1 MGFKMKK
8 FTSIAFLVLLFS
20 VAAFAQKSKY
30 VGYKHKGVVFGATL
44 SNGVKSIS
52 GGLTSNEKFG
62 ISRYTKGK
70 KYMLWLE
77 EIVGRDASG
86 VPTWIVRNVLTFDNV
101 KKNQE
106 FHFSYSSPCTLNKK
120 EDVDLVVKT
129 EFLPK
134 TKTYKVLEAW
144 KVNTKTLK
152 FDEIKT
158 RNVQCKAS

>member
-1 MGFKMKK
+1 MKK
-8 FTSIAFLVLLFS
+8 FTSIAILVLLFS

-30 VGYKHKGVVFGATL
+30 IGYKHKGAVMGETL
-44 SNGVKSIS
+44 SNGVKSVS
-52 GGLTSNEKFG
+52 GGLTSNEKLG

-77 EIVGRDASG
+77 EIVGRDANG
-86 VPTWIVRNVLTFDNV
+86 IPTWVVRNVLTFDNL

-120 EDVDLVVKT
+120 ENTDLIVKT

-144 KVNTKTLK
+144 KANTKNLK
-152 FDEIKT
+152 FEAIDT
-158 RNVQCKAS
+158 RKVQCKTS

>member
-1 MGFKMKK
+1 MGE
-8 FTSIAFLVLLFS
+8 
-20 VAAFAQKSKY
+20 
-30 VGYKHKGVVFGATL
+30 TL

-77 EIVGRDASG
+77 EIVSRGDDG
-86 VPTWIVRNVLTFDNV
+86 IPTWIVRNVLTFDNL

-106 FHFSYSSPCTLNKK
+106 FHFSYNSPCTLDKK
-120 EDVDLVVKT
+120 ENTDLVVKT
-129 EFLPK
+129 EFQPK

-144 KVNTKTLK
+144 KANTKTLK

-158 RNVQCKAS
+158 RNVQCKG

>member
-1 MGFKMKK
+1 MKK
-8 FTSIAFLVLLFS
+8 ITSIAFLVLLFA
-20 VAAFAQKSKY
+20 VVTQAQRSKY
-30 VGYKHKGVVFGATL
+30 IGYKHKGAVMGETL
-44 SNGVKSIS
+44 SNGVKSVS

-77 EIVGRDASG
+77 EVVSRDASG
-86 VPTWIVRNVLTFDNV
+86 VPNWVVRNVLTFDDL

-106 FHFSYSSPCTLNKK
+106 FHFSYNSPCTLDKK
-120 EDVDLVVKT
+120 ENTDLIVKT

-144 KVNTKTLK
+144 KANTKTLK
-152 FDEIKT
+152 FEELDKKKV
-158 RNVQCKAS
+158 RCKAS